1 MSSTKVAI
9 EVAKSD
15 INAWLDY
22 KKITDKKRESY
33 ETNIE
38 TLTDA
43 VVDGYLVYNK
53 SDNTLDHKLKF
64 SFGAE
69 ITVDS
74 LTYSPRLNMQR
85 LKPYL
90 NGVKSTDA
98 DGRITAYI
106 CALTGKARG
115 IIEQLDSEDLTIAQ
129 AVAIFF
135 L

>member
-1 MSSTKVAI
+1 MSTKVAI

-15 INAWLDY
+15 IEAWLDH
-22 KKITDKKRESY
+22 KKITDKKREAY
-33 ETNIE
+33 ESNIE

-43 VVDGYLVYNK
+43 IVDGYLVHNAQ
-53 SDNTLDHKLKF
+53 DHTLEHTLKF
-64 SFGAE
+64 SFGTE
-69 ITVDS
+69 MKVEK
-74 LTYSPRLNMQR
+74 LTYIPRLNMQR

-90 NGVKSTDA
+90 TGVKSTDA

-106 CALTGKARG
+106 CALTGKAKG

>member
-1 MSSTKVAI
+1 MSTKVAI

-15 INAWLDY
+15 IEAWLDH
-22 KKITDKKRESY
+22 KKITDKKREAY
-33 ETNIE
+33 ESNIE

-43 VVDGYLVYNK
+43 IVDGYLVHN
-53 SDNTLDHKLKF
+53 SQDHTLEHTLKF
-64 SFGAE
+64 SFGTE
-69 ITVDS
+69 MKVEK
-74 LTYSPRLNMQR
+74 LTYIPRLNMQR

-90 NGVKSTDA
+90 TGVKSTDA

-106 CALTGKARG
+106 CALTGKAKG